1 MRLVVKSKS
10 LVDQTFENVQSVRVQ
25 VDRIEGHIWYY
36 VIVVNR
42 GFLSCIETEYIAAYQ
57 EVDKA
62 LDLSG
67 QIKAALNTGKEKLE
81 VST

>member
-10 LVDQTFENVQSVRVQ
+10 LVDQTFESVQSVHVQ
-25 VDRIEGHIWYY
+25 VDRIEGRIWYY

-42 GFLSCIETEYIAAYQ
+42 GFLSCIETECIAVYQ
-57 EVDKA
+57 EVNKA
-62 LDLSG
+62 LDLNG

-81 VST
+81 VAI

>member
-1 MRLVVKSKS
+1 MKLVVKSKC
-10 LVDQTFENVQSVRVQ
+10 LVDQTFENVQSVYVQ
-25 VDRIEGHIWYY
+25 VDRIEGRIYYY

-42 GFLSCIETEYIAAYQ
+42 GFLSCVEAECIAAYQ

-67 QIKAALNTGKEKLE
+67 QIKAALNVGKKELE
-81 VST
+81 VFV